1 MKNRILY
8 TAFGLLLTI
17 CLFQSNSSGRANAAG
32 SGNTGAPGDAS
43 STCITCHGTSA
54 AIQVD
59 LKIEATDAAGAS
71 VMQYVPEATY
81 KFKVTVDVVEGTP
94 SAFGFQMLSLNA
106 PLEMNGDAINSWVN
120 ASSNASIVEISSTN
134 RTYVEH
140 SNPSSTN
147 EFTVDWVA
155 PTEGS
160 GLVTFYACGNGV
172 NFNGSTSGDNADCA
186 TFVFEE
192 AVVSSTQEL
201 ANAFDLSVAPNPARD
216 FIQLTS
222 NITTTSNYQVEI
234 YSLGGQLMR
243 RQSNEFAAG
252 EQTTRLPI
260 DNLIGGIY
268 ILRVSNGQESANLK
282 FVKL

>member
-8 TAFGLLLTI
+8 TAFGLLLAL

-43 STCITCHGTSA
+43 STCITCHGTNAS
-54 AIQVD
+54 IQVD

-71 VMQYVPEATY
+71 VMQYIPEATY
-81 KFKVTVDVVEGTP
+81 SFKVTVDVVEGSP
-94 SAFGFQMLSLNA
+94 SAYGFQLLSLNA
-106 PLEMNGDAINSWVN
+106 PIDVNGDAINSWVN
-120 ASSNASIVEISSTN
+120 ASNNASIVEISSTN

-155 PTEGS
+155 PTEGA
-160 GLVTFYACGNGV
+160 GVVTFYACGNGV

-192 AVVSSTQEL
+192 MVVSSTQEL
-201 ANAFDLSVAPNPARD
+201 ANAFDLAIAPNPARD
-216 FIQLTS
+216 FIQVTS
-222 NITTTSNYQVEI
+222 NISHTNIYQVEI
-234 YSLGGQLMR
+234 YSLDGQLMR

-252 EQTTRLPI
+252 EQTTKLPI
-260 DNLIGGIY
+260 DNLVGGIY
-268 ILRVSNGQESANLK
+268 ILRVSNGQESAHLK